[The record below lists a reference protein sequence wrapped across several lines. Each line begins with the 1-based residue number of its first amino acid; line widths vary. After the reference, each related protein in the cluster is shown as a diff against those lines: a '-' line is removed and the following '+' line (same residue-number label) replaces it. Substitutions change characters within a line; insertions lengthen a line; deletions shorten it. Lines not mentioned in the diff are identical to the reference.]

1 MARIRTRRLVEL
13 CHRVATATKSGV
25 DIRRIWEIES
35 RQGPAAQQAA
45 ASEILRRISGGDPL
59 AVAMRDTRFFP
70 PLVVEMT
77 DVGERTG
84 KLDEVLFRLGEHY
97 DHGLK
102 MRQTFLIGIA
112 WPVLELAI
120 SVLVIGGVIYITG
133 VINDQP
139 GAPGV
144 DILGLGLTGA
154 SGALIWFL
162 AVAFLAGSLLLAIL
176 ALAKGWLGSGPT
188 KLAMQLPL
196 VGGAL
201 ESLALSRLTWAF
213 ALALE
218 SGMSAKRSVE
228 LAMRASQN
236 GYYEDKT
243 STVVDGVV
251 KGREFHESFREAGVF
266 PNDFLTA
273 LESAEVA
280 GATSE
285 SLLLLAR
292 TYEDKARMAIRV
304 LTGIATFLTVAVIF
318 GVIIFAIF
326 RVFMFYINTINS
338 ALEGV

>member
-13 CHRVATATKSGV
+13 CHRVATATRSGV
-25 DIRRIWEIES
+25 DIRRTWEIES
-35 RQGPAAQQAA
+35 RQGDSAQQAA
-45 ASEILRRISGGDPL
+45 AAEIHRRISVGDSL
-59 AVAMRDTRFFP
+59 ALAMRDTRYFP
-70 PLVVEMT
+70 PLMVEMT

-84 KLDEVLFRLGEHY
+84 KLDEVLLRLAEHY
-97 DHGLK
+97 DYNLK

-112 WPVLELAI
+112 WPMIELMIA
-120 SVLVIGGVIYITG
+120 VLVIGGVIYITG

-154 SGALIWFL
+154 SGALIWF
-162 AVAFLAGSLLLAIL
+162 ASAGFLAATVFLLGF
-176 ALAKGWLGSGPT
+176 ALTAGWLGGGPT
-188 KLAMQLPL
+188 KLAMRIPL
-196 VGGAL
+196 LGGAL

-218 SGMSAKRSVE
+218 AGMSAKRSAE

-236 GYYEDKT
+236 GYYEEQT
-243 STVVDGVV
+243 PTVLAEIT
-251 KGREFHESFREAGVF
+251 KGKEFHESFRAAGVF
-266 PNDFLTA
+266 PNDFLLA

-285 SLLLLAR
+285 SLLLLAKS
-292 TYEDKARMAIRV
+292 YEDKARTAIRV
-304 LTGIATFLTVAVIF
+304 LTGIATFVTVAVIF

-326 RVFMFYINTINS
+326 RMAMFYINTINS
-338 ALEGV
+338 AFEPI